1 MTASRRLPAPLAA
14 MGALAVLGLALLV
27 PRPALAED
35 AVTVDG
41 AWFRYLLPQVPAGGY
56 MTLHNG
62 GDQPAVL
69 TSAASPACGTMM
81 LHRTESSGGTERMVM
96 VKSVAVP
103 AGGKL
108 AFAPGGYHLMCMHP
122 KMKAGDSVP
131 VTLAFEDGRKVTAS
145 FRVYPGNETP
155 KSP

>member
-1 MTASRRLPAPLAA
+1 MQQPARSPCSGLPLSFHGRLSPI
-14 MGALAVLGLALLV
+14 G
-27 PRPALAED
+27 

-62 GDQPAVL
+62 GDQTAVL

-108 AFAPGGYHLMCMHP
+108 AFAPGGYHLMCMQP
-122 KMKAGDSVP
+122 RMKAGDSVP